1 MKLGS
6 VGWVSISDGMAIDLS
21 QNREARTASS
31 TPVDK
36 LVNCWY
42 IFGLVYFW
50 TSTFYHKFYSLILLR
65 VKLLMFLFLQAYW
78 I

>member
-42 IFGLVYFW
+42 IFGLVHFIISFTRSYC
-50 TSTFYHKFYSLILLR
+50 
-65 VKLLMFLFLQAYW
+65 
-78 I
+78 

>member
-6 VGWVSISDGMAIDLS
+6 VGWVSIGDGMAIDLS
-21 QNREARTASS
+21 QNREARTASR

-42 IFGLVYFW
+42 IFGLVHFIISFTLSYC
-50 TSTFYHKFYSLILLR
+50 
-65 VKLLMFLFLQAYW
+65 
-78 I
+78 